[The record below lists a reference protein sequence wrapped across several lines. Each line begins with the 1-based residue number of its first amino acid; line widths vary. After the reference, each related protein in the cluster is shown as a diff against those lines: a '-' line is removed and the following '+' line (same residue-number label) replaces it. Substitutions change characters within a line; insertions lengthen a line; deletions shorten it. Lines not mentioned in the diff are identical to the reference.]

1 MYYLILS
8 LAFFLSK
15 LRAKQCF
22 ALGRGLGWFAAH
34 VLPIRR
40 SVVESNID
48 RVFGPDLSEADKKRL
63 VLEAY
68 QTLATVGLETL
79 RLRFSSREEVLERT
93 QLTGADHLD
102 TALAA
107 KRGVIVASGHFGN
120 IVFTGCTEAARG
132 VPVYVIAKELK
143 NKAAQKVYLET
154 LHRYGLTRISTRR
167 SKGAIVEA
175 LKKGAAVYM
184 VIDQHMPWHRG
195 LPCEFF
201 GSKAST
207 SPAPIRFSLE
217 TGSPIV
223 PCRGSILFESGG
235 HALHYDE
242 AFTIESN
249 DIPQNQVLWHN
260 TERLNRVLETYLR
273 ANPGQWLW
281 QHKRWKIADLTP
293 AEYEEWVKQSRRH
306 FFGAD

>member
-1 MYYLILS
+1 ML
-8 LAFFLSK
+8 
-15 LRAKQCF
+15 CP
-22 ALGRGLGWFAAH
+22 W
-34 VLPIRR
+34 PR
-40 SVVESNID
+40 SWLVCRTCTPDPAEVVESNID

-93 QLTGADHLD
+93 QLTVQTILD

-120 IVFTGCTEAARG
+120 VAFSGCSEAARG
-132 VPVYVIAKELK
+132 VPVYVIAKDLK
-143 NKAAQKVYLET
+143 NKAAQKVYLEIM
-154 LHRYGLTRISTRR
+154 RRFGITRISTRR

-175 LKKGAAVYM
+175 LQKGAAVYM
-184 VIDQHMPWHRG
+184 AVDQHMPWHRG

-207 SPAPIRFSLE
+207 SPAPIRFALE
-217 TGSPIV
+217 TDAPIV

-235 HALHYDE
+235 NALHYDE
-242 AFTIESN
+242 AFTIETN
-249 DIPQNQVLWHN
+249 DIAQDQVLLHN

-281 QHKRWKIADLTP
+281 QHKRWKIAELTP
-293 AEYEEWVKQSRRH
+293 GDYERWVGQSHRH
-306 FFGAD
+306 FFGQD